1 MVQTWCKRNNSIN
14 YFECS
19 AKENINVELAF
30 ETVVSQ
36 SLERDQDAEIWK
48 ELPSGIDLHANY
60 EEKINTK
67 CCR

>member
-1 MVQTWCKRNNSIN
+1 MVQTWCKKNNAVT

-36 SLERDQDAEIWK
+36 ILERDQDGELWK
-48 ELPSGIDLHANY
+48 ELPSGIDLHETN
-60 EEKINTK
+60 EEKENTK